1 MSPRS
6 FLVRGLLVG
15 LLAGIAAFLVAHQVG
30 EPYVERSIALESAGS
45 TDGHTH
51 AEDTPAHTHGDES
64 GAESGDGGGTEIS
77 RGTQRTWGLLTGTL
91 AIGVATGG
99 ILALVAAGLVGR
111 LGRLSPAGSTA
122 VVVVV
127 GFVAYAVVPFLKYP
141 PNPPAVGSGE
151 TIGQRTA
158 YYFAFLLISLVCA
171 GLAVALAARTW
182 QALGPVQAVVV
193 GVTAYVAVVA
203 AAAALM
209 PTVDEVGDFPASLL
223 WSFRI
228 SSLLTL
234 STLWAVLC
242 GGLALAV
249 GRLHEQSRA
258 VAARRELAAS
268 L

>member
-51 AEDTPAHTHGDES
+51 AEDTPAHTHGSEAGESDE
-64 GAESGDGGGTEIS
+64 GGTEVS

-99 ILALVAAGLVGR
+99 ILALLAAGLVGR

-122 VVVVV
+122 VVVAV

-182 QALGPVQAVVV
+182 QALGPVQAVII

-223 WSFRI
+223 WSFRT

-249 GRLHEQSRA
+249 GRLHDQSRA

>member
-30 EPYVERSIALESAGS
+30 EPHVERAIALESAGS

-51 AEDTPAHTHGDES
+51 AEDTPAHTHGSEDGEES
-64 GAESGDGGGTEIS
+64 GTEIS

-91 AIGVATGG
+91 AIGVASGG
-99 ILALVAAGLVGR
+99 ILALLAAGLVGR

-122 VVVVV
+122 VVAAV

-141 PNPPAVGSGE
+141 PNPPAVGSGD

-158 YYFAFLLISLVCA
+158 YYFVFVLVSIVSA
-171 GLAVALAARTW
+171 ALAVALAQRTW
-182 QALGPVQAVVV
+182 RALGPVQAVIIA
-193 GVTAYVAVVA
+193 VTAYVAVVGVN
-203 AAAALM
+203 AALM

-223 WSFRI
+223 WQFRV

-234 STLWAVLC
+234 TTLWAVLC

-249 GRLHEQSRA
+249 GRLHEQTRA
-258 VAARRELAAS
+258 VTARRELARS